1 MRAKNLLLAALFA
14 LTPWPVL
21 AQTAAFGETRGWGQ
35 VEQRTPLPE
44 EEAFRAEAIPDGASL
59 LIRLTPTPG
68 YYLYRHTFEVSPVSP
83 QTQVGSLKT
92 LTPGEDHQDPHFGLV
107 QIYRGPAEITV
118 PVLATP
124 EKKVRVS
131 VAFQGC
137 QNEGICYPPMTRA
150 LDVQLETLPPATEGS
165 QPTNT
170 TSNAPAQRSGVVPA
184 QQVAA
189 PPVMPVVA
197 EDQRLAGVLDSR
209 PAWQALAVFLGLGV
223 LLGLT
228 PCVLPM
234 VPVLLGLIA
243 GSKTSSTR
251 HTVGLAGTYVLAHA
265 LVFALLGAGA
275 AWMGGGLQATFQ
287 QAWVLVPMAAIMAL
301 LGAVLLAGGTLQMPA
316 AVQRWAGSKGEG
328 GSWKGAAVM
337 GGLSSLIIGPCV
349 APPLAGAVLYLAQSG
364 NPWLGAGALFAL
376 GMGMGIPMLIAAA
389 GLGQW
394 LPKTGAWAD
403 HLSRLFG
410 VGFLVLA
417 VWLANRTWSAPQAVW
432 LGVAGVALALAWMW
446 RKQQVH
452 RPWSLGTAMAAVLA
466 LGWILGQA
474 TGAPAPSETQ
484 QAQAPLFAT
493 IRTEAELDQR
503 LKQASQTGQTVVLDY
518 YADWCTACLDM
529 EKNTFADLQVRQ
541 RLQSQDVIALKIDV
555 TDNGP
560 DAKALM
566 KRYGIVGPPATLFI
580 QQNKEAR
587 PARLIGFEDSQR
599 FLSRVNALPKVDR
612 LQCQPETRLAHNT
625 AQASAKP
632 C

>member
-1 MRAKNLLLAALFA
+1 MRAKNLLLAAFFA
-14 LTPWPVL
+14 LTPWPAL
-21 AQTAAFGETRGWGQ
+21 AQTAAFGETKSWGQ
-35 VEQRTPLPE
+35 AEQRAPLPE
-44 EEAFRAEAIPDGASL
+44 EEAFRAEAIADGNSL

-83 QTQVGSLKT
+83 QTKLGSLDT
-92 LTPGEDHQDPHFGLV
+92 LAQGEDHQDPHFGLV

-124 EKKVRVS
+124 EKKVRVN

-150 LDVQLETLPPATEGS
+150 VDVELEALPPATGNS
-165 QPTNT
+165 SPLN
-170 TSNAPAQRSGVVPA
+170 NVVPERSA
-184 QQVAA
+184 AVEQVPAPTTAA
-189 PPVMPVVA
+189 LPTVA
-197 EDQRLAGVLDSR
+197 EDQRLAGVLASR

-287 QAWVLVPMAAIMAL
+287 QAWVLVPMAVLMAL

-328 GSWKGAAVM
+328 GSWKGAAMM

-417 VWLANRTWSAPQAVW
+417 VWLVSRTWSAPQAVW

-466 LGWILGQA
+466 LGWSLGQA

-493 IRTEAELDQR
+493 IRTAAELDQR

-529 EKNTFADLQVRQ
+529 EKSTFSDLQVRQ

-580 QQNKEAR
+580 QQNEEAR

-599 FLSRVNALPKVDR
+599 FLSRFNALPKVER
-612 LQCQPETRLAHNT
+612 LQCQPETQLAQNT
-625 AQASAKP
+625 ARASAKP

>member
-21 AQTAAFGETRGWGQ
+21 AQTAAFGETKGWGQ

-44 EEAFRAEAIPDGASL
+44 EEAFRAEAIADGASL
-59 LIRLTPTPG
+59 LIRLTPTSG

-83 QTQVGSLKT
+83 QTQVGSLTT

-124 EKKVRVS
+124 EKNVRVN

-150 LDVQLETLPPATEGS
+150 LDVQLETLPPVTEGA
-165 QPTNT
+165 QTP
-170 TSNAPAQRSGVVPA
+170 SNASAELSGVAPE
-184 QQVAA
+184 QQAPA
-189 PPVMPVVA
+189 PPVMPAVA

-287 QAWVLVPMAAIMAL
+287 QAWVLVPMAVLMAL

-328 GSWKGAAVM
+328 GSWKGAAIM

-417 VWLANRTWSAPQAVW
+417 VWLVSRTWSAQQAVW

-466 LGWILGQA
+466 LGWSLGQA

-529 EKNTFADLQVRQ
+529 EKSTFSDLQVRQ

-580 QQNKEAR
+580 QQNEEAR

-599 FLSRVNALPKVDR
+599 FLSRVNALPKVER
-612 LQCQPETRLAHNT
+612 LQCQPETQLAQNT

>member
-14 LTPWPVL
+14 LTPWPAL
-21 AQTAAFGETRGWGQ
+21 AQTAAFGETKSWGQ
-35 VEQRTPLPE
+35 AEQRAPLPE
-44 EEAFRAEAIPDGASL
+44 EEAFRAEAIADGTSL
-59 LIRLTPTPG
+59 LVRLTPTPG

-83 QTQVGSLKT
+83 QTKLGRLET
-92 LTPGEDHQDPHFGLV
+92 LTSGEDHQDPHFGLV
-107 QIYRGPAEITV
+107 QIYRGPVEITV

-124 EKKVRVS
+124 EKKVRVN

-150 LDVQLETLPPATEGS
+150 VDVELEALPPATGATGNSLPLNNVSPERS
-165 QPTNT
+165 AAVEP
-170 TSNAPAQRSGVVPA
+170 APAPTPA
-184 QQVAA
+184 AL
-189 PPVMPVVA
+189 PTVA
-197 EDQRLAGVLDSR
+197 EDQRLAGVLASR

-287 QAWVLVPMAAIMAL
+287 QAWVLVPMAVLMAL

-328 GSWKGAAVM
+328 GSWKGAAIM

-417 VWLANRTWSAPQAVW
+417 VWLVSRTWSAPQAVW

-466 LGWILGQA
+466 LGWSLGQA

-529 EKNTFADLQVRQ
+529 EKSTFSDLQVRE
-541 RLQSQDVIALKIDV
+541 RLLSQDVIALKIDV

-580 QQNKEAR
+580 QQNEEAR

-599 FLSRVNALPKVDR
+599 FLSRVNALPKVER
-612 LQCQPETRLAHNT
+612 LQCQPETQLAHNT
-625 AQASAKP
+625 APSNAKP